1 MISLVVLLLPL
12 KKRWNENASAVR
24 RAVPPFLP
32 QVEVDVHMNSHH
44 PVKVIAVTGGKG
56 GVGKTNV
63 SVNLSLALGEMGRK
77 AVLMD
82 ADLGL
87 ANVDIMLGL
96 RPKRNIS
103 DVLAGE
109 CRLTDVMLDVND
121 NVRIVPASSGTQ
133 AMTSLSAHEHAELI
147 YAFND
152 VADEMDVLII
162 DTAAGI
168 SDSVVSFVRAAQEVL
183 VVVCDEPTSITD
195 AYALIKLLNRDYRM
209 TRFRVL
215 ANMVYTDTEGRSMFN
230 KLLTVTDRFL
240 DVTLQYVGSI
250 PYDESVRKSVQRQVP
265 VLKAFPKSKA
275 ALAYKQLATR
285 VDSWPVQSMPRGH
298 LEFFVEQL
306 VQGV

>member
-1 MISLVVLLLPL
+1 MT
-12 KKRWNENASAVR
+12 N
-24 RAVPPFLP
+24 
-32 QVEVDVHMNSHH
+32 QH

-63 SVNLSLALGEMGRK
+63 SVNLAMALGDIGRRT
-77 AVLMD
+77 VLMD

-96 RPKRNIS
+96 RPKLNIS
-103 DVLAGE
+103 DVLDGK
-109 CRLTDVMLDVND
+109 CRLTDIMLNVNE

-133 AMTSLSAHEHAELI
+133 EMTSLSAHEHAELI

-152 VADEMDVLII
+152 VEEELDVLII

-168 SDSVVSFVRAAQEVL
+168 SDSVVSFIRAAQEVL

-209 TRFRVL
+209 SRFRVL
-215 ANMVYTDTEGRSMFN
+215 ANMVHNESEGRNMFN

-250 PYDESVRKSVQRQVP
+250 PYDECVRKAVQKQSP
-265 VLKAFPKSKA
+265 VLVSFPKSKV
-275 ALAYKQLATR
+275 ALAIRQLAAK
-285 VDSWPVQSMPRGH
+285 VDSWPVQKVPRGH
-298 LEFFVEQL
+298 LEFFVERL
-306 VQGV
+306 VQSM